1 MSGDPR
7 SPAAGATV
15 PVIDSIERFA
25 RDVPGWTP
33 VDQLMS
39 LFLLAWTT
47 RGLAGDIV
55 EIGSWCGRSACV
67 LGLAARM
74 GEGGATPDT
83 HVHCID
89 PFPALD
95 DWYRNADGSWSLK
108 VQAGGES
115 VVAYDEQTVWAEPF
129 ERDILP
135 VYRRFA
141 GTLEAFRHAVSTAG
155 LDAFVTP
162 FRGSMGGFLDT
173 PAGREV
179 RCRLAFIDG
188 DHGYE
193 AVRRDIRLVEQVLLP
208 GGWICF
214 DDAFT
219 TSVGVD
225 RAITECI
232 IESGRYEDAQQL
244 TRKLFVARRRG

>member
-1 MSGDPR
+1 VTAAG
-7 SPAAGATV
+7 PAAPGTTS
-15 PVIDSIERFA
+15 PVIDRIEKFV
-25 RDVPGWTP
+25 RDIPGWTP

-39 LFLLAWTT
+39 LFLLAWSG
-47 RGLAGDIV
+47 RGVQGDIV

-67 LGLAARM
+67 LGLAASM
-74 GEGGATPDT
+74 DGGT

-89 PFPALD
+89 PFPARD
-95 DWYRNADGSWSLK
+95 DWYRNDDGSWSLK
-108 VQAGGES
+108 VQAGAES
-115 VVAYDEQTVWAEPF
+115 VVAYDQQTVWAEPF

-135 VYRRFA
+135 VYERFA
-141 GTLEAFRHAVSTAG
+141 GTLEAFRHSVASAG
-155 LDAFVTP
+155 LEATVTP
-162 FRGSMGGFLDT
+162 FRGSIGGFLAA
-173 PAGREV
+173 PAGRSV
-179 RCRLAFIDG
+179 RSRLAFIDG

-193 AVRRDIRLVEQVLLP
+193 AVCRDIREVERILVP

-219 TSVGVD
+219 TSAGVD

-232 IESGRYEDAQQL
+232 IESPAYEQAQQL